1 VGHKIDF
8 ARLHSLSDD
17 GEEKRLNLVSFT
29 WVETPIL
36 FLHDL
41 ISCCL
46 YSKVVALVGVRKLFD
61 FGLFTQQELKWLD
74 DIMPESTKKKKED
87 AKKKKEEEAN
97 LNCEVS

>member
-1 VGHKIDF
+1 
-8 ARLHSLSDD
+8 
-17 GEEKRLNLVSFT
+17 
-29 WVETPIL
+29 
-36 FLHDL
+36 
-41 ISCCL
+41 
-46 YSKVVALVGVRKLFD
+46 VVALVGVRKLFD